1 LSIAKKYLK
10 MWSSAGLEFP
20 ISEWELLWQIKLAK
34 NWSVVE
40 FLYNNAD
47 IIMLIHWMQMLFRKF
62 YQD

>member
-1 LSIAKKYLK
+1 